1 MLIVIWLNYWGT
13 VKSSPNNLLR
23 WYFFWVIVKVVL
35 GNPNTSIKRCL
46 SAEDTLTKSTLFY
59 SIWCPQVASS
69 PTRPRGL
76 YQIHPRGMCDWLLR
90 CTHKTSHL
98 LWLDL
103 DNSGHITLRNLI
115 SSFSPYACQP
125 KSCRLEARGGAR
137 RRARPWPSHPLP
149 EPAPGTHQSNN
160 LGVDACTS
168 VQWTVSRCYMTFA
181 ATLFFVKNM
190 SFISSQTAA

>member
-13 VKSSPNNLLR
+13 VKSSTNNLLR

-76 YQIHPRGMCDWLLR
+76 YQIHPRGMCDWLR
-90 CTHKTSHL
+90 CGILSARFL
-98 LWLDL
+98 PMLV
-103 DNSGHITLRNLI
+103 NPNLVGLQRAAAHVDAPVTKP
-115 SSFSPYACQP
+115 SA
-125 KSCRLEARGGAR
+125 AGAGTV
-137 RRARPWPSHPLP
+137 
-149 EPAPGTHQSNN
+149 PGTHQPNN
-160 LGVDACTS
+160 LGVEVALPCSERSPLLHDVC
-168 VQWTVSRCYMTFA
+168 CYVIFR
-181 ATLFFVKNM
+181 
-190 SFISSQTAA
+190 